1 MDMRLNLPITPITIT
16 IKIYDKGDP
25 DMLRL
30 KKREKE
36 ESSVYEI
43 MLEQLWNTYVGTD
56 IIEKAL
62 SPDDLQKQ
70 SLPKR
75 YRLIALGFLKGQ
87 SLEELNDNLINNGCQ
102 PLYSRSSFEATL
114 IYAFAN
120 RLSYQEWKKIAT
132 ACEKAQDYWR
142 NNWETGPR
150 FFQGKQITF
159 GELEKYVIDYSQMS
173 GERLITRQLTR
184 VLNDELC
191 ALGDDGMKFFQ
202 FYISNLKNF
211 SDVRE
216 KARYYFCKY
225 LYYYLLEKI
234 DRYKKVVGD
243 HMPNQEQLMI
253 LLPLKAE
260 SKLRR
265 RKTNPQDLLSILR
278 ESAISPAAL
287 FEEFNYYFFEY
298 VSLDW
303 VELMLENV
311 MDINDLKES
320 EIEKI
325 AAYLRA
331 NVSKKKIKDIM
342 GDSDKDLVYKYIYRL
357 QKEEADVTVSRK
369 GENAIRKYLKGE
381 LDIDRTT
388 LICFL
393 LFLGSE
399 ETNRNKIKISQERLN
414 EILDECGFSMLRR
427 KEAFDAFVMKYIASD
442 DPVSFLMEEMD
453 EYLKRG
459 ETFFIHEVYAGSSSN
474 AKEIRRQMSL

>member
-1 MDMRLNLPITPITIT
+1 
-16 IKIYDKGDP
+16 
-25 DMLRL
+25 MLREE
-30 KKREKE
+30 KRQKE
-36 ESSVYEI
+36 ESSVYEA

-62 SPDDLQKQ
+62 SPDDLEKQ
-70 SLPKR
+70 SFPKR
-75 YRLIALGFLKGQ
+75 YRLIALGFLKKQ

-120 RLSYQEWKKIAT
+120 QLSYQKWKKIAT

-142 NNWETGPR
+142 KNWEFAPE

-159 GELEKYVIDYSQMS
+159 GELEKYVLNYSQIN
-173 GERLITRQLTR
+173 GESLITRQLTR

-191 ALGDDGMKFFQ
+191 ALGNDGMQFFQ

-216 KARYYFCKY
+216 KTRYYFCKY
-225 LYYYLLEKI
+225 LYYYLLKKI
-234 DRYKKVVGD
+234 NRYKKVVGNNI
-243 HMPNQEQLMI
+243 PNQEQLMT

-265 RKTNPQDLLSILR
+265 RKTDPKDLLDILR

-311 MDINDLKES
+311 TDINDLKKS

-342 GDSDKDLVYKYIYRL
+342 ESSDKDLVEKYIYKL
-357 QKEEADVTVSRK
+357 QKEEPDVTISRK
-369 GENAIRKYLKGE
+369 GENAIRKYLRGE

-427 KEAFDAFVMKYIASD
+427 KEAFDAFVLKYLESN

-459 ETFFIHEVYAGSSSN
+459 ETFFIHEVYAGSGSN
-474 AKEIRRQMSL
+474 AKEIRKQMSL